1 MSFFTSLSGLQGAQT
16 DMSTISHNLANVST
30 NGFKKSVTQFADVIA
45 STANSNPT
53 QMVGSGTVVK
63 AVRQQF
69 SQGGFTQSSS
79 ALDVAISGDGFFI
92 VKGDEKSGNGVAF
105 TRNGSFLVSSDR
117 YVTDAQGNKL
127 QVYPVDGSGAVVATG
142 LGSTVSLR
150 LPQTSGTPKA
160 TENVKMSLNLNA
172 GSAIPKDSPRFQGPD
187 DEYVFDRFDPGTYN
201 QSAQTTIYDANGNA
215 LTLTNYFVRE
225 TKPSTDDATSTWT
238 VYSFIGDQQLNA
250 GDNPNVLTP
259 ITMTFDSTGKLA
271 DPSTPTTFL
280 GFLAPGATSEQVIK
294 LDFGDSTTQVSSPFS
309 LNTTQ
314 QDGSAVGQIE
324 GVTIGDDG
332 TVMASFSNGDSQA
345 LGKVVLASFSNPSG
359 LRQMGSSTWAASG
372 LSGDARL
379 GEPGTNGFGGLMS
392 GAIERSNVDITEE
405 LVALIAAQR
414 NFQANAKALDTA
426 SQISQTIFNI
436 RS

>member
-1 MSFFTSLSGLQGAQT
+1 MSFYTSLSGLQAAQT
-16 DMSTISHNLANVST
+16 DMSTISHNLANVAT

-69 SQGGFTQSSS
+69 GQGGFTQSSS

-92 VKGDEKSGNGVAF
+92 VKGDEKSGNSVAF
-105 TRNGSFLVSSDR
+105 TRNGSFQVDSSR

-142 LGSTVSLR
+142 LQSTVSLR
-150 LPQTSGTPKA
+150 LPQTSGTPEA

-172 GSAIPKDSPRFQGPD
+172 GSSIPADAPRFD
-187 DEYVFDRFDPGTYN
+187 DEDYEFDRFDPGTYN
-201 QSAQTTIYDANGNA
+201 QSTQTTIYDSNGNA
-215 LTLTNYFVRE
+215 LTLTNYYVRE
-225 TKPSTDDATSTWT
+225 TKPTSDDASSKWK
-238 VYSFIGDQQLNA
+238 VFSFVGDQQLNA
-250 GDNPNVLTP
+250 GEDANLIEP
-259 ITMTFDSTGKLA
+259 IELTFDGTGKL
-271 DPSTPTTFL
+271 STPTAAVTFQ
-280 GFLAPGATSEQVIK
+280 GFLAPGATSEQVLK
-294 LDFGDSTTQVSSPFS
+294 LDLTQGMTQVASPFS
-309 LNTTQ
+309 LNSAV
-314 QDGSAVGQIE
+314 QDGSPVGQLE
-324 GVTIGDDG
+324 GVTIGEDG
-332 TVMASFSNGDSQA
+332 TVNASFSNGDTQA
-345 LGKVVLASFSNPSG
+345 LGKVVLATFSNTSG
-359 LRQMGSSTWAASG
+359 LRQLGSATWAASG

-379 GEPGTNGFGGLMS
+379 GEPGGNGLGGLMT

-405 LVALIAAQR
+405 LVSLIAAQR